1 MAPPVI
7 ALNARTISCPL
18 SRPLSRTRA
27 FTWSRSPSTMRRTH
41 ASSSRS
47 CKGGCPNLPDYAT
60 ERRSAMTLKQ
70 NFVEQL
76 KAQSDIW
83 RAQAKDYQE
92 RLQQAGEQARAEY
105 KKAMEQMEAKSQD
118 AAKLPEQVRGA
129 NEAAW
134 KDMVTASQ
142 KAFAELQRGWAEAV
156 SRFQ

>member
-1 MAPPVI
+1 
-7 ALNARTISCPL
+7 
-18 SRPLSRTRA
+18 
-27 FTWSRSPSTMRRTH
+27 
-41 ASSSRS
+41 
-47 CKGGCPNLPDYAT
+47 
-60 ERRSAMTLKQ
+60 MTLKQ
-70 NFVEQL
+70 NFAEQI

-92 RLQQAGEQARAEY
+92 RLEQGGEQARAGY
-105 KKAMEQMEAKSQD
+105 KKAMEQMEAKIQD
-118 AAKLPEQVRGA
+118 AAKLAEQVRSA

>member
-1 MAPPVI
+1 
-7 ALNARTISCPL
+7 
-18 SRPLSRTRA
+18 
-27 FTWSRSPSTMRRTH
+27 
-41 ASSSRS
+41 
-47 CKGGCPNLPDYAT
+47 
-60 ERRSAMTLKQ
+60 MTLKE
-70 NFVEQL
+70 NFAEQL

-105 KKAMEQMEAKSQD
+105 KKAIEQMEAKIQD
-118 AAKLPEQVRGA
+118 AAKLAEQVRSA

-134 KDMVTASQ
+134 KDMVTATQ

>member
-1 MAPPVI
+1 
-7 ALNARTISCPL
+7 
-18 SRPLSRTRA
+18 
-27 FTWSRSPSTMRRTH
+27 
-41 ASSSRS
+41 
-47 CKGGCPNLPDYAT
+47 
-60 ERRSAMTLKQ
+60 MTLKQ
-70 NFVEQL
+70 NFAEQL

-92 RLQQAGEQARAEY
+92 YMEQAGEQVRVEH
-105 KKAMEQMEAKSQD
+105 KKAMEQMEAKIQD
-118 AAKLPEQVRGA
+118 AAKLAEQVRGA

>member
-1 MAPPVI
+1 
-7 ALNARTISCPL
+7 
-18 SRPLSRTRA
+18 
-27 FTWSRSPSTMRRTH
+27 
-41 ASSSRS
+41 
-47 CKGGCPNLPDYAT
+47 
-60 ERRSAMTLKQ
+60 MTLKQ

-76 KAQSDIW
+76 KAQNDIW

-105 KKAMEQMEAKSQD
+105 KKAMEQMEAKIQD
-118 AAKLPEQVRGA
+118 AAKLAEQVRGA
-129 NEAAW
+129 NETAW